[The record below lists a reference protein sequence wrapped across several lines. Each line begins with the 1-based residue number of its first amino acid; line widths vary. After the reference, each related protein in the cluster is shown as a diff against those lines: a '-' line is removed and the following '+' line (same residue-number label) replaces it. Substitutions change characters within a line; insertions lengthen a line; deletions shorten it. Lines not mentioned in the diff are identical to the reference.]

1 MPAFPNLTEDDKEAL
16 IAFLFDKKDLKNKKA
31 LHIKDTTNTQYRF
44 VHDGW
49 NLLTDKEGYPGVKPP
64 WGTLNAI
71 DLNKGEILWK
81 VPLGEYPELIKKGI
95 PPTGTQSL
103 GGPAVTGGGL
113 IFIGGSRD
121 EYFRAFDQQTGKVL
135 WQYKLPATGTA
146 TPSVYEVDGKQY
158 VVIAAGG
165 GGKLGT
171 PSSDA
176 YVAFSLKE

>member
-1 MPAFPNLTEDDKEAL
+1 MPAFPNLSQDDMEAL
-16 IAFLFDKKDLKNKKA
+16 MAFLFDKKDLRNKKA
-31 LHIKDTTNTQYRF
+31 LHVDDSAKNYRF

-49 NLLTDKEGYPGVKPP
+49 NLLNDQAGFPGVKPP
-64 WGTLNAI
+64 WGTLNAV
-71 DLNKGEILWK
+71 DLNSGEILWK
-81 VPLGEYPELIKKGI
+81 VPLGEYPELVAKGL
-95 PPTGTQSL
+95 PPTGRQSL

-113 IFIGGSRD
+113 IFIGGTGD
-121 EYFRAFDQQTGKVL
+121 EYFRAFDKETGKIL

-146 TPSVYEVDGKQY
+146 TPSVYEVEGKQY